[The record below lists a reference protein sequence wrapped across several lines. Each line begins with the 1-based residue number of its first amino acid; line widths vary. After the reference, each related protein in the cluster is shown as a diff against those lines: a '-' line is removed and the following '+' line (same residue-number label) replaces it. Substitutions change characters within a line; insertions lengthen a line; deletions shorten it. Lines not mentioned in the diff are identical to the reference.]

1 MTKKRRATGR
11 NKPPKSRGHTK
22 FVRCALSAKCIPKV
36 RQNPPS
42 APGGLGRPRGED
54 AGGGRGGRGRR
65 AGGYPGPWLCPWGG
79 AGWPLLRFREL
90 GGSFANSEQ
99 HRSEAFCPAPDA
111 DRCSRAATQ
120 DKAVKRYVVRNIV
133 DAASLRDITEA
144 CAIEGAPP
152 RIQPAAKH
160 THARLR
166 ECWEPRAGRGCAEGR
181 TGLCQLAAA
190 AVTRPRASADLPCRR

>member
-22 FVRCALSAKCIPKV
+22 FVRCALSAKCTPKV

-42 APGGLGRPRGED
+42 APGGLGRLRGED
-54 AGGGRGGRGRR
+54 AGGGRGGWERR
-65 AGGYPGPWLCPWGG
+65 ARGYPGPWLCPRGG

-152 RIQPAAKH
+152 RIQPLPSK
-160 THARLR
+160 RMLR
-166 ECWEPRAGRGCAEGR
+166 SENVGSRGRAGACGGAHGALPARRCGR
-181 TGLCQLAAA
+181 YPPTSIG
-190 AVTRPRASADLPCRR
+190 

>member
-1 MTKKRRATGR
+1 MCDARCLPSAS
-11 NKPPKSRGHTK
+11 P
-22 FVRCALSAKCIPKV
+22 RCAKILHRLRAALGARGGGEP
-36 RQNPPS
+36 
-42 APGGLGRPRGED
+42 AGGGAGGGGGLGDIQGLGCVPG
-54 AGGGRGGRGRR
+54 AALGGRFSGFGSW
-65 AGGYPGPWLCPWGG
+65 AGLLQTQNSIAPK
-79 AGWPLLRFREL
+79 PLL
-90 GGSFANSEQ
+90 GS
-99 HRSEAFCPAPDA
+99 RA

-190 AVTRPRASADLPCRR
+190 AVTRPRASADLPSRR